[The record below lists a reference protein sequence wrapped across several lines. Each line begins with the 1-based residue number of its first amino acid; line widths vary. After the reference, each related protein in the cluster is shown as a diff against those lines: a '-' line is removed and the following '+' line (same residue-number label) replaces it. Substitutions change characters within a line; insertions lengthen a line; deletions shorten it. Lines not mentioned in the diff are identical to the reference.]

1 MYDLSKIIDNIG
13 KKKNVNFQFEFNS
26 FFFEF
31 IIFMLVAMLK
41 ILLDRWRFINIF
53 FKYGGVSHRI
63 SFKVVCF

>member
-13 KKKNVNFQFEFNS
+13 KKKKVNFQFEFNS
-26 FFFEF
+26 FFFVF

-53 FKYGGVSHRI
+53 LNMEV
-63 SFKVVCF
+63 